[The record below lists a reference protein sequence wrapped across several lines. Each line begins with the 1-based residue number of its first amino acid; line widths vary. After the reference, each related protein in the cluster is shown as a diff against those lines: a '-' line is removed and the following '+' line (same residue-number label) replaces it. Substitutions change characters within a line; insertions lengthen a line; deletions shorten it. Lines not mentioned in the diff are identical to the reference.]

1 MDRVSGDRLKI
12 VTGNRKAGKGGT
24 KMEKNADKAADR
36 VKSCASCG
44 KCSKSC
50 PAHINISEALRIYE
64 EYLSGDVCTLE
75 KLDGMESAGK
85 PVDCIE
91 CGACTAHCPYGLDV
105 KELMRELAMM
115 QSCGRLMKFP
125 YNGNREEV
133 G

>member
-1 MDRVSGDRLKI
+1 
-12 VTGNRKAGKGGT
+12 
-24 KMEKNADKAADR
+24 MEKNADKAVDR

-64 EYLSGDVCTLE
+64 EYLSGDVCALE

>member
-1 MDRVSGDRLKI
+1 M
-12 VTGNRKAGKGGT
+12 TG
-24 KMEKNADKAADR
+24 MEKNMDEIEMIIRLCAA
-36 VKSCASCG
+36 CG

-50 PAHINISEALRIYE
+50 PAHINISEALGIYE
-64 EYLSGDVCTLE
+64 EYLSGDVRTLE
-75 KLDGMESAGK
+75 KLDGMESSGK

-91 CGACTAHCPYGLDV
+91 CGACTAHCPCGLDV

-125 YNGNREEV
+125 YNGNREDV

>member
-1 MDRVSGDRLKI
+1 ME
-12 VTGNRKAGKGGT
+12 NNAG
-24 KMEKNADKAADR
+24 EAA
-36 VKSCASCG
+36 VMIKSCAACG

-50 PAHINISEALRIYE
+50 PAHINISEALKIYG
-64 EYLSGDVCTLE
+64 EYLAGKVQILE
-75 KLDGMESAGK
+75 KLNNMKSSGK

-91 CGACTAHCPYGLDV
+91 CGACSSHCPNGLDV

-125 YNGNREEV
+125 YGGRKEIV

>member
-1 MDRVSGDRLKI
+1 
-12 VTGNRKAGKGGT
+12 
-24 KMEKNADKAADR
+24 MEKNAGEAAVMIR
-36 VKSCASCG
+36 SCAACG

-50 PAHINISEALRIYE
+50 PAHINISEALKIYG
-64 EYLSGDVCTLE
+64 EYLAGDVQILE
-75 KLDGMESAGK
+75 KLNNMESSGK

-91 CGACTAHCPYGLDV
+91 CGACSSHCPKGLDV

-125 YNGNREEV
+125 YGGRKEIV

>member
-1 MDRVSGDRLKI
+1 M
-12 VTGNRKAGKGGT
+12 GKGGT
-24 KMEKNADKAADR
+24 KMGKSTDITADR

-50 PAHINISEALRIYE
+50 PAHIDISDALGIYE
-64 EYLSGDVCTLE
+64 EYLSGDVRTLE
-75 KLDGMESAGK
+75 KSDGMESSGK

-91 CGACTAHCPYGLDV
+91 CGACTAHCPCGLDV

-125 YNGNREEV
+125 YNGKVCKELLS
-133 G
+133 GQSTPAKKF